1 MAEKI
6 GYMKDWEGGRLD
18 GRQDK
23 STSNK
28 KVDADGILDGGGL
41 SPLDG
46 QDDGL
51 DSGQMGNEMV

>member
-1 MAEKI
+1 MTDKYI
-6 GYMKDWEGGRLD
+6 DVD
-18 GRQDK
+18 GR
-23 STSNK
+23 
-28 KVDADGILDGGGL
+28 LDGGGL